1 MAPQGQQPKV
11 ADEMAQIPYEP
22 FEPVERKLVTWSLV
36 LGAVLL
42 VALVWVSYT
51 FFGG

>member
-1 MAPQGQQPKV
+1 MAVQAQQPKV
-11 ADEMAQIPYEP
+11 AEEMAKIPYEP
-22 FEPVERKLVTWSLV
+22 FLQVERKLITWSLI

-42 VALVWVSYT
+42 VVLVWISYT

>member
-1 MAPQGQQPKV
+1 MGPQIQHPKV
-11 ADEMAQIPYEP
+11 ADEIAQIPYEP
-22 FEPVERKLVTWSLV
+22 FEPIERKLVTWSLV

-42 VALVWVSYT
+42 VVLVWVSYT

>member
-1 MAPQGQQPKV
+1 MAAQVSQSKV

-22 FEPVERKLVTWSLV
+22 FEPVERKLVTWSLA
-36 LGAVLL
+36 LGALL
-42 VALVWVSYT
+42 LAVLVWISYT

>member
-1 MAPQGQQPKV
+1 MASQAQQPKV
-11 ADEMAQIPYEP
+11 ADEIARIPYEP

-36 LGAVLL
+36 LGAILL
-42 VALVWVSYT
+42 VLLVWVSYT

>member
-1 MAPQGQQPKV
+1 MAPQAQHPKV

-22 FEPVERKLVTWSLV
+22 FAPVERKLVTWSLV
-36 LGAVLL
+36 LGAILLVLL
-42 VALVWVSYT
+42 VWMSYT